1 MRIISWN
8 VNGIRAV
15 IKKNFSEFLTDY
27 QPDILCL
34 QETKARAEQVD
45 LPFEMAGYHTYWNS
59 AEKPGYSG
67 TAIFTR
73 QQPISVTEGIGI
85 DEHDTEGRV
94 LTAEF
99 PDFYLVTVYTPNSQN
114 ELRRLPYRQRWD
126 ADFLAYCK
134 HLEKTKSVI
143 FCGDLNVCHREI
155 DLARPKQ
162 NRRNAGFSDEERAG
176 FDNIVDAGF
185 TDTFRHFYP
194 DLTDAYSWWSY
205 RAGARGKNIGWRL
218 DYFCVS
224 SSIIG
229 KITQAKILSDV
240 LGSDH
245 CPVLI
250 EIPTP

>member
-1 MRIISWN
+1 MKIISWN

-15 IKKNFSEFLTDY
+15 LKKNFTEFLADH

-45 LPFEMAGYHTYWNS
+45 LPLEMGNYQTYWNA

-67 TAIFTR
+67 TAIFTKHP
-73 QQPISVTEGIGI
+73 PITVTEGIGI
-85 DEHDTEGRV
+85 EEHDSEGRV

-99 PDFYLVTVYTPNSQN
+99 NEFFLVTVYTPNSQN

-126 ADFLAYCK
+126 SDFLAYCK
-134 HLEKTKSVI
+134 ELEKNKPVI

-176 FDNIVDAGF
+176 FDNIVAAGF

-194 DLTDAYSWWSY
+194 DREGAYSWWSY
-205 RAGARGKNIGWRL
+205 RAGARMKNIGWRL

-224 SSIIG
+224 NSIIK
-229 KITQAKILSDV
+229 KITHAEILDDV

-250 EIPTP
+250 EADLQ